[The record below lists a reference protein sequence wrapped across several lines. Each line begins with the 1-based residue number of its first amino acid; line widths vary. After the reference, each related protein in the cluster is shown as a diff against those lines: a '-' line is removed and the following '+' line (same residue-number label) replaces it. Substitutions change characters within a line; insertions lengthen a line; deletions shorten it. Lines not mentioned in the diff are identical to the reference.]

1 MTKFLV
7 KRNLN
12 FLPFWDH
19 FIHFWAQMNLLK
31 KLGPASFQILQL
43 SAIIQKK
50 TKKLMSDYREKLLTD
65 RQINRQTGN
74 GNFIGPSIYGGP
86 KIVKYV
92 QS

>member
-1 MTKFLV
+1 
-7 KRNLN
+7 
-12 FLPFWDH
+12 
-19 FIHFWAQMNLLK
+19 
-31 KLGPASFQILQL
+31 
-43 SAIIQKK
+43 
-50 TKKLMSDYREKLLTD
+50 MSDYREKLLTD